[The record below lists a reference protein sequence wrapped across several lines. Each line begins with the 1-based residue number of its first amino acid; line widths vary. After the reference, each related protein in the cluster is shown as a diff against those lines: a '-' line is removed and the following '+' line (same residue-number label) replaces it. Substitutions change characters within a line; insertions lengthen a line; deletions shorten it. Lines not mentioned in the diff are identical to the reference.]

1 MWAVPEMQTMD
12 QIISEQPFFQG
23 LEVEAIALI
32 AGCAK
37 NVHIDPGS
45 YLFREGEDAD
55 VFFLVRHG
63 RVALELHSPAGGT
76 RLLDTVE
83 EGEVL
88 GWSWLVPPH
97 HWFLDARAVDAVSVI
112 SIDAR
117 CLRGKCDEDP
127 ALGYALLQRVA
138 RVMYQRLQSAR
149 VRLLDMYGSPRDA
162 VR

>member
-1 MWAVPEMQTMD
+1 MLTMH
-12 QIISEQPFFQG
+12 QILAEQPFFQG
-23 LEVEAIALI
+23 LENTAIELI
-32 AGCAK
+32 AGCAR
-37 NVHIDPGS
+37 NVHIETGA

-55 VFFLVRHG
+55 VFFIVRHG
-63 RVALELHSPAGGT
+63 RVMLELHSPAGGT
-76 RLLDTVE
+76 RLLDSVE
-83 EGEVL
+83 AGEVL

-97 HWFLDARAVDAVSVI
+97 QWFLDARAVGDVSVI

-138 RVMYQRLQSAR
+138 RVMYHRLQSAR
-149 VRLLDMYGSPRDA
+149 MRLLDMYGSPRDA

>member
-1 MWAVPEMQTMD
+1 MD
-12 QIISEQPFFQG
+12 QIIGEQPFFQG
-23 LEVEAIALI
+23 LPVEAIALI
-32 AGCAK
+32 AGCAS
-37 NVHIDPGS
+37 NEHVGAGA
-45 YLFREGEDAD
+45 YLFREGEAAD
-55 VFFLVRHG
+55 VFFVVRHG

-97 HWFLDARAVDAVSVI
+97 QWFLDARAVDELSVV

-127 ALGYALLQRVA
+127 SLGYALLQRVA
-138 RVMYQRLQSAR
+138 GVMYHRLQSAR
-149 VRLLDMYGSPRDA
+149 VRLLDMYGSPRD
-162 VR
+162 VVH

>member
-1 MWAVPEMQTMD
+1 MQTMRD
-12 QIISEQPFFQG
+12 LISEQPFFHG
-23 LEVEAIALI
+23 LDDAAIALI
-32 AGCAK
+32 AGCATNK
-37 NVHIDPGS
+37 HVEPGA

-55 VFFLVRHG
+55 LFFVVRHG
-63 RVALELHSPAGGT
+63 RVALELQRPAGGR

-97 HWFLDARAVDAVSVI
+97 VWFLDARAVDEVSVV

-117 CLRGKCDEDP
+117 CLRGKCDDDP

-149 VRLLDMYGSPRDA
+149 VRLLDLYGSPRDA

>member
-1 MWAVPEMQTMD
+1 MQTMD
-12 QIISEQPFFQG
+12 QILAEQPFFVD
-23 LEVEAIALI
+23 LDHAAITLI
-32 AGCAK
+32 AGCAR
-37 NVHIDPGS
+37 NMHVEAGA

-55 VFFLVRHG
+55 VFFVVRHG

-83 EGEVL
+83 DGEVL

-97 HWFLDARAVDAVSVI
+97 HWFLDARAVDEVSVV
-112 SIDAR
+112 SIDAK

-138 RVMYQRLQSAR
+138 RVMYHRLQSAR
-149 VRLLDMYGSPRDA
+149 IRLLDLYGSPRAA

>member
-1 MWAVPEMQTMD
+1 MWAVHEMQTMD
-12 QIISEQPFFQG
+12 QILTEQPFFAG
-23 LEVEAIALI
+23 LDDAAITLI
-32 AGCAK
+32 AGCAR
-37 NVHIDPGS
+37 NVHVAAGA

-55 VFFLVRHG
+55 VFFVVRHG

-97 HWFLDARAVDAVSVI
+97 HWFLDARAVDAVSLV

-117 CLRGKCDEDP
+117 CLRDKCDQDP

-138 RVMYQRLQSAR
+138 RVMYHRLQSAR
-149 VRLLDMYGSPRDA
+149 VRLLDLYGSPRAA

>member
-1 MWAVPEMQTMD
+1 MSAVPEMQTMHE
-12 QIISEQPFFQG
+12 ILVEQPFFQG
-23 LEVEAIALI
+23 LDDAAVELI
-32 AGCAK
+32 AGCAR
-37 NVHIDPGS
+37 NLHVEAGA

-55 VFFLVRHG
+55 VFFVVRRG

-97 HWFLDARAVDAVSVI
+97 HWFLDARAVDAVSVV
-112 SIDAR
+112 SFDAR

-138 RVMYQRLQSAR
+138 RVMYQRLQAAR
-149 VRLLDMYGSPRDA
+149 IRLLDMYGSPRDA